1 MGRVFFILTTLSLML
16 ALLTNR
22 APSAA
27 SALLNSA
34 ESGVSLMLTLLGTM
48 TLWSGLM
55 EVLLRTGDVAKLGL
69 LIRKL
74 FGRHSR
80 ALPDADCWEAV
91 GMNLA
96 ANVLGLGNA
105 ATPPGVSAAKQL
117 AVHGEP
123 GLRVLALLLVL
134 NNSGLQVLPT
144 TVLTLRQAAGAQHPA
159 DIWGAM
165 LISSAAATAAGE
177 KAAAVTLILTVL
189 LILLRGKCA
198 GVEVYG
204 AFLSGAKKGMDA
216 AWQLLPALTGMLLM
230 LSLMNA
236 SGLTAL
242 LVRLLSPLTA
252 ILNLPQEVAPMLI
265 LRPMTGSGSLAALQ
279 EIFAQYGADSRVGRI
294 VSVLMGSSETIFYT
308 MSVYLGAAGVKKLPG
323 ALGVSLLSYLT
334 CAWVCGLIC

>member
-165 LISSAAATAAGE
+165 LISSAAATAAG
-177 KAAAVTLILTVL
+177 V
-189 LILLRGKCA
+189 ILL
-198 GVEVYG
+198 GVYDKIRQN
-204 AFLSGAKKGMDA
+204 GAKKGMEA

-294 VSVLMGSSETIFYT
+294 ASVLMGSSETIFYT

>member
-105 ATPPGVSAAKQL
+105 ATPPGIEAARRLAARSPGAASDELCRLIDECVSGALDSEVHRTAEMLRDREQENVKGAA
-117 AVHGEP
+117 
-123 GLRVLALLLVL
+123 ALL
-134 NNSGLQVLPT
+134 
-144 TVLTLRQAAGAQHPA
+144 R
-159 DIWGAM
+159 
-165 LISSAAATAAGE
+165 
-177 KAAAVTLILTVL
+177 
-189 LILLRGKCA
+189 
-198 GVEVYG
+198 
-204 AFLSGAKKGMDA
+204 LSGD
-216 AWQLLPALTGMLLM
+216 
-230 LSLMNA
+230 
-236 SGLTAL
+236 
-242 LVRLLSPLTA
+242 
-252 ILNLPQEVAPMLI
+252 
-265 LRPMTGSGSLAALQ
+265 
-279 EIFAQYGADSRVGRI
+279 
-294 VSVLMGSSETIFYT
+294 
-308 MSVYLGAAGVKKLPG
+308 
-323 ALGVSLLSYLT
+323 
-334 CAWVCGLIC
+334 

>member
-74 FGRHSR
+74 FGRYSR
-80 ALPDADCWEAV
+80 TLPDADCWEAV

-117 AVHGEP
+117 A
-123 GLRVLALLLVL
+123 
-134 NNSGLQVLPT
+134 
-144 TVLTLRQAAGAQHPA
+144 
-159 DIWGAM
+159 
-165 LISSAAATAAGE
+165 
-177 KAAAVTLILTVL
+177 
-189 LILLRGKCA
+189 
-198 GVEVYG
+198 
-204 AFLSGAKKGMDA
+204 
-216 AWQLLPALTGMLLM
+216 
-230 LSLMNA
+230 
-236 SGLTAL
+236 
-242 LVRLLSPLTA
+242 
-252 ILNLPQEVAPMLI
+252 
-265 LRPMTGSGSLAALQ
+265 ALQ

-294 VSVLMGSSETIFYT
+294 ASVLMGSSETIFYT

>member
-55 EVLLRTGDVAKLGL
+55 EVLLCTGDVAKLGL

-117 AVHGEP
+117 AAHGEP

-144 TVLTLRQAAGAQHPA
+144 TVLTL
-159 DIWGAM
+159 
-165 LISSAAATAAGE
+165 L
-177 KAAAVTLILTVL
+177 
-189 LILLRGKCA
+189 
-198 GVEVYG
+198 
-204 AFLSGAKKGMDA
+204 
-216 AWQLLPALTGMLLM
+216 
-230 LSLMNA
+230 
-236 SGLTAL
+236 
-242 LVRLLSPLTA
+242 
-252 ILNLPQEVAPMLI
+252 
-265 LRPMTGSGSLAALQ
+265 
-279 EIFAQYGADSRVGRI
+279 
-294 VSVLMGSSETIFYT
+294 
-308 MSVYLGAAGVKKLPG
+308 
-323 ALGVSLLSYLT
+323 
-334 CAWVCGLIC
+334 

>member
-1 MGRVFFILTTLSLML
+1 M
-16 ALLTNR
+16 
-22 APSAA
+22 
-27 SALLNSA
+27 
-34 ESGVSLMLTLLGTM
+34 
-48 TLWSGLM
+48 
-55 EVLLRTGDVAKLGL
+55 
-69 LIRKL
+69 
-74 FGRHSR
+74 
-80 ALPDADCWEAV
+80 
-91 GMNLA
+91 
-96 ANVLGLGNA
+96 
-105 ATPPGVSAAKQL
+105 
-117 AVHGEP
+117 
-123 GLRVLALLLVL
+123 
-134 NNSGLQVLPT
+134 
-144 TVLTLRQAAGAQHPA
+144 
-159 DIWGAM
+159 
-165 LISSAAATAAGE
+165 E

-236 SGLTAL
+236 S
-242 LVRLLSPLTA
+242 PLTA

-294 VSVLMGSSETIFYT
+294 ASVLMGSSETIFYT

>member
-1 MGRVFFILTTLSLML
+1 M
-16 ALLTNR
+16 
-22 APSAA
+22 
-27 SALLNSA
+27 
-34 ESGVSLMLTLLGTM
+34 
-48 TLWSGLM
+48 
-55 EVLLRTGDVAKLGL
+55 
-69 LIRKL
+69 
-74 FGRHSR
+74 
-80 ALPDADCWEAV
+80 
-91 GMNLA
+91 
-96 ANVLGLGNA
+96 
-105 ATPPGVSAAKQL
+105 
-117 AVHGEP
+117 
-123 GLRVLALLLVL
+123 
-134 NNSGLQVLPT
+134 
-144 TVLTLRQAAGAQHPA
+144 
-159 DIWGAM
+159 
-165 LISSAAATAAGE
+165 E

-204 AFLSGAKKGMDA
+204 AFLSGAKKGMEA

-294 VSVLMGSSETIFYT
+294 ASVLMGSGETIFYT

>member
-48 TLWSGLM
+48 TLWSGLRYS
-55 EVLLRTGDVAKLGL
+55 RT
-69 LIRKL
+69 
-74 FGRHSR
+74 
-80 ALPDADCWEAV
+80 LPDADCWEAV

-117 AVHGEP
+117 AAHGEP

-165 LISSAAATAAGE
+165 LISSATATAAG
-177 KAAAVTLILTVL
+177 V
-189 LILLRGKCA
+189 ILL
-198 GVEVYG
+198 GVYDKIRQKG
-204 AFLSGAKKGMDA
+204 ANPHGESRRRHPHPDR
-216 AWQLLPALTGMLLM
+216 
-230 LSLMNA
+230 S
-236 SGLTAL
+236 
-242 LVRLLSPLTA
+242 
-252 ILNLPQEVAPMLI
+252 
-265 LRPMTGSGSLAALQ
+265 
-279 EIFAQYGADSRVGRI
+279 ADSSARKMRGR
-294 VSVLMGSSETIFYT
+294 
-308 MSVYLGAAGVKKLPG
+308 
-323 ALGVSLLSYLT
+323 
-334 CAWVCGLIC
+334 

>member
-74 FGRHSR
+74 FGRRSR

-117 AVHGEP
+117 AAHGEP

-134 NNSGLQVLPT
+134 NNSSLQVLPT
-144 TVLTLRQAAGAQHPA
+144 TVLTLRQAVGAQHPA

-165 LISSAAATAAGE
+165 LIF
-177 KAAAVTLILTVL
+177 V
-189 LILLRGKCA
+189 
-198 GVEVYG
+198 
-204 AFLSGAKKGMDA
+204 
-216 AWQLLPALTGMLLM
+216 
-230 LSLMNA
+230 
-236 SGLTAL
+236 
-242 LVRLLSPLTA
+242 
-252 ILNLPQEVAPMLI
+252 
-265 LRPMTGSGSLAALQ
+265 
-279 EIFAQYGADSRVGRI
+279 
-294 VSVLMGSSETIFYT
+294 
-308 MSVYLGAAGVKKLPG
+308 
-323 ALGVSLLSYLT
+323 
-334 CAWVCGLIC
+334 

>member
-105 ATPPGVSAAKQL
+105 ATPPGVSAAKKL

-123 GLRVLALLLVL
+123 GLRVLVLLLDWRVALIAWGLFAVL
-134 NNSGLQVLPT
+134 WLT
-144 TVLTLRQAAGAQHPA
+144 TRYVSLGS
-159 DIWGAM
+159 I
-165 LISSAAATAAGE
+165 AATASMPVSVFLLMGHNWLYTALS
-177 KAAAVTLILTVL
+177 AAVAALVIWCH
-189 LILLRGKCA
+189 RGNIQR
-198 GVEVYG
+198 
-204 AFLSGAKKGMDA
+204 L
-216 AWQLLPALTGMLLM
+216 LTG
-230 LSLMNA
+230 
-236 SGLTAL
+236 TEKKFQWH
-242 LVRLLSPLTA
+242 VDPLD
-252 ILNLPQEVAPMLI
+252 
-265 LRPMTGSGSLAALQ
+265 GS
-279 EIFAQYGADSRVGRI
+279 
-294 VSVLMGSSETIFYT
+294 
-308 MSVYLGAAGVKKLPG
+308 K
-323 ALGVSLLSYLT
+323 
-334 CAWVCGLIC
+334 

>member
-1 MGRVFFILTTLSLML
+1 MGRVFFILTTLSLIL

-80 ALPDADCWEAV
+80 ALPDADCWEAI

-117 AVHGEP
+117 AAHGEP

-165 LISSAAATAAGE
+165 LISS
-177 KAAAVTLILTVL
+177 AAVTLILTVL

-294 VSVLMGSSETIFYT
+294 ASVLMGSSETIFYT